1 MSWSVCPR
9 RLRTWRA
16 GERHVN
22 ESYRATWVEVDL
34 EAIRHNAG
42 LLKPET
48 AELMAVVKANGY
60 GHGDVEVARAAIEA
74 GATWCGVAL
83 VEEGLRLRAAGVEGP
98 ILVLSELPAGSEA
111 VALAHRLTPTLYSDG
126 GLERLSSAARGSVPV
141 HVKVDTGM
149 HRVGIWPPEEAP
161 AFARRVQAAGL
172 EVEGLFTHFARSE
185 EDEVTT
191 KEQLGRFLET
201 ADAVRTAGVHP
212 RVLHAANSG
221 ATILHPE
228 SHLDLVRPGI
238 ALYGIE
244 PAPGVGAHL
253 ALRPALTW
261 RSRVSAVKRLPA
273 GEAVSYGHRYRLE
286 RDALLATV
294 PVGYADGYPRQL
306 TVLGEV
312 LIGGRRHGVAGT
324 VTMDQLLVDCGDAE
338 VQVGEEVV
346 LIGSQGGET
355 IGADAL
361 GRLIG
366 TIGYEIVSRIGDR
379 VPRRYG

>member
-1 MSWSVCPR
+1 MSEGFRP
-9 RLRTWRA
+9 
-16 GERHVN
+16 
-22 ESYRATWVEVDL
+22 TWVDVDL
-34 EAIRHNAG
+34 EAIRHNARV
-42 LLKPET
+42 LKPET

-74 GATWCGVAL
+74 GATWAGVAM
-83 VEEGLRLRAAGVEGP
+83 VEEGLRLRAAGIEAP
-98 ILVLSELPAGSEA
+98 ILVLSELPTGSEA
-111 VALAHRLTPTLYSDG
+111 VALAHRLTPTLYSGDG
-126 GLERLSSAARGSVPV
+126 LDRLAAAARGSVPV
-141 HVKVDTGM
+141 HVKIDTGM
-149 HRVGIWPPEEAP
+149 HRVGVWPPENAP
-161 AFARRVQAAGL
+161 GFARRVHAAGL

-185 EDEVTT
+185 DDDVTT
-191 KEQLGRFLET
+191 KEQLARFLEA
-201 ADAVRTAGVHP
+201 ADAVRSAGVVP

-228 SHLDLVRPGI
+228 AHLDVVRPGI

-244 PAPGVGAHL
+244 PAPGVGSHL
-253 ALRPALTW
+253 GLRPALAW
-261 RSRVSAVKRLPA
+261 RSRVSAVKRLET

-286 RDALLATV
+286 RDAWIATV

-306 TVLGEV
+306 TNLGSV

-338 VQVGEEVV
+338 VQAGEEVV
-346 LIGSQGGET
+346 LIGSQGNET

-361 GRLIG
+361 GRLFG

-379 VPRRYG
+379 VPRRYP

>member
-1 MSWSVCPR
+1 MSE
-9 RLRTWRA
+9 
-16 GERHVN
+16 G
-22 ESYRATWVEVDL
+22 YRPTWVEVDL
-34 EAIRHNAG
+34 EAIRHNARV
-42 LLKPET
+42 LKPET

-83 VEEGLRLRAAGVEGP
+83 VEEGLRLRSAGIEAP
-98 ILVLSELPAGSEA
+98 ILVLSELPPGSEA
-111 VALAHRLTPTLYSDG
+111 VALAHRLTPTLYSEG
-126 GLERLSSAARGSVPV
+126 GLERLASAARGSVPV
-141 HVKVDTGM
+141 HVKIDTGM
-149 HRVGIWPPEEAP
+149 HRVGVWPPKEAP
-161 AFARRVQAAGL
+161 AFARRVQEAGL

-201 ADAVRTAGVHP
+201 VDAARTAGVGP

-244 PAPGVGAHL
+244 PAPGIGAQL
-253 ALRPALTW
+253 GLRPALAW
-261 RSRVSAVKRLPA
+261 RSRVSAVKRVPA

-286 RDALLATV
+286 HAAWLATM

-306 TVLGEV
+306 TNLGWV
-312 LIGGRRHGVAGT
+312 LIGGRRHGIAGT
-324 VTMDQLLVDCGDAE
+324 VTMDQLVVNCGDDGVE
-338 VQVGEEVV
+338 VGEEVV
-346 LIGSQGGET
+346 LIGSQGNET